1 MNYLEFHIND
11 KVYSI
16 DDIPKIHC
24 NPSDK
29 VVVYYCGRKKTKII
43 TNIFQKMFGGK
54 K

>member
-1 MNYLEFHIND
+1 MTYLEFHING

-16 DDIPKIHC
+16 DDIPNIPAK
-24 NPSDK
+24 PSDN

-43 TNIFQKMFGGK
+43 TNIFEKMFGSK